1 MAIQHRHGEFKD
13 FDPNKMVTAEL
24 AVVTSGDPASPTG
37 RTLYI
42 CFAPGIVKRIVSYE
56 DFENELQNATEEIQ
70 QAFTKEIRT
79 AISNSIAA
87 TNAANEA
94 KEAADLAAEAARKAA
109 EAAGAYVLGDISG
122 KTVKFS
128 EAETRENINTGE
140 STATMFGKIK
150 KWFAD
155 LKNIAFTGNYS
166 DLLNVPEIVNNRT
179 TTKEGTVLDG
189 RQGKAIQDEFD
200 KLNTK
205 KADIEDVTEKFNW
218 GTAAGY
224 KALRIGKVV
233 FFRATCTA
241 KSHLPMNFITITD
254 PALQPIEMAPL
265 ASYVDSG
272 ADFSAGRYA
281 VAYAYQK
288 NITVRTLTGHTNMTG
303 IALQGNVSVAGSW
316 IIK

>member
-166 DLLNVPEIVNNRT
+166 DLLNVPEIVNNRA

-205 KADIEDVTEKFNW
+205 ISDGDAGYVRLPDGTMIQYGYFSGSLVTNSNKNATKDIKFKHTFSEGSYISLVLTPDTSSYQN
-218 GTAAGY
+218 GIMFDSLTFAGFRAILMGALAAGTSY
-224 KALRIGKVV
+224 PSGFRWIAIGRWK
-233 FFRATCTA
+233 
-241 KSHLPMNFITITD
+241 
-254 PALQPIEMAPL
+254 
-265 ASYVDSG
+265 
-272 ADFSAGRYA
+272 
-281 VAYAYQK
+281 
-288 NITVRTLTGHTNMTG
+288 
-303 IALQGNVSVAGSW
+303 
-316 IIK
+316 